1 MLNLDELERYVRCA
15 GGLGISTTLAVI
27 FYGIWRGTQRPAF
40 HRSHSLTAL
49 VELGLLFL
57 PAIPAYIW
65 LWPNISGTA
74 QWLAQG
80 LVYIYVILGSL
91 IIGLRRWRPDE
102 LGFNL
107 QGLWVSLVTGMAIVI
122 GRTLVI
128 LSVDWGLPPPR
139 LSTLTLV
146 AEALYYFGLVG
157 IGEELLFRGLLY
169 RALQEWRGY
178 RWAIWG
184 SSLGFVF
191 WHLFGQGPVAAVA
204 MLLYGLIFAL
214 IRWRAGSILGLIFI
228 HGLIDFLAL
237 LLLPDLNVA
246 NLSRQNVANP
256 LGLLLGLALIAFTPL
271 YLWKIHPLLY
281 LTRPRAAK

>member
-1 MLNLDELERYVRCA
+1 MLNLDEIERYIRWA
-15 GGLGISTTLAVI
+15 GGLGILTTLVVI
-27 FYGIWRGTQRPAF
+27 FYGIWCRRQRPTF
-40 HRSHSLTAL
+40 HRSRSLTTFL
-49 VELGLLFL
+49 ELGLLFL

-65 LWPNISGTA
+65 LWPNISGA
-74 QWLAQG
+74 IQWLTQG

-91 IIGLRRWRPDE
+91 VIGLRRWRPDE

-139 LSTLTLV
+139 LSTLNLV
-146 AEALYYFGLVG
+146 TEVLYYFGLVG

-169 RALQEWRGY
+169 RALEEWRGS

-191 WHLFGQGPVAAVA
+191 WHLLGQGPVVAVA

-228 HGLIDFLAL
+228 HGLIDFSAL
-237 LLLPDLNVA
+237 LLLPDLNVTS
-246 NLSRQNVANP
+246 LGRLDVAIP
-256 LGLLLGLALIAFTPL
+256 LGLFIGLALIAFTPL
-271 YLWKIHPLLY
+271 YLWKIHPHNNSY
-281 LTRPRAAK
+281 LQ